1 MDDCGVLVQV
11 EAVVQVADGRAT
23 VQVRSEVGAAAAFW
37 CGDPTG
43 VGREHHVEWTV
54 EEDVAWGGNTRPA
67 TSFSPGVYEAEG
79 CRIVFRG
86 RLGLTGDGGAVLEVA
101 GTCILFDLVDPPPST
116 AVDGTWVEISVERSS
131 VSLWPYLL

>member
-11 EAVVQVADGRAT
+11 EAVGQVADGRAT
-23 VQVRSEVGAAAAFW
+23 VRVRSEVGATTAFW

-54 EEDVAWGGNTRPA
+54 DEDVAWGGNTRPA
-67 TSFSPGVYEAEG
+67 ILFSPGVAEVEG
-79 CRIVFRG
+79 DRIAFRG

-101 GTCILFDLVDPPPST
+101 GTRILFDLADPPPSP
-116 AVDGTWVEISVERSS
+116 AVDGTWVEVRVERNS

>member
-1 MDDCGVLVQV
+1 M

-54 EEDVAWGGNTRPA
+54 EEAVAWGGNTRPA

-101 GTCILFDLVDPPPST
+101 GTCILFDLADPPPST